1 MRCKNRG
8 LSPPEM
14 AVHERLTWPALY
26 LYPLGLGVICSSLH
40 GDLEQPVLEIGA
52 DHAPVYAFWQVHG
65 PSEVPVI
72 ALSGVVTHI
81 LRFAPALP
89 IDGKNA
95 AGEGDF
101 HVLLFHAGEFA
112 TYHEI
117 VALGENV
124 GGGDPGRR
132 VGPALVFLSP
142 ALGVLPHSGH
152 LAHMVH
158 EPPKWVACPAHLP
171 SLCGL
176 HEVGLTP
183 VVTSGLWHADQG
195 SIQPVEY
202 QGGRPKPP
210 ALASPDRTLSSRDF
224 QA

>member
-8 LSPPEM
+8 LSPPRM

-81 LRFAPALP
+81 LRFAPAL
-89 IDGKNA
+89 
-95 AGEGDF
+95 
-101 HVLLFHAGEFA
+101 
-112 TYHEI
+112 
-117 VALGENV
+117 
-124 GGGDPGRR
+124 
-132 VGPALVFLSP
+132 
-142 ALGVLPHSGH
+142 GVLPHSGH
-152 LAHMVH
+152 LAHVVH

-171 SLCGL
+171 SFC
-176 HEVGLTP
+176 VP
-183 VVTSGLWHADQG
+183 VSWTDTT
-195 SIQPVEY
+195 
-202 QGGRPKPP
+202 GGWPKPP
-210 ALASPDRTLSSRDF
+210 AQAVSRELSRSPKAF
-224 QA
+224 